1 MRTATIIIIGGIFL
15 LFLASF
21 YLGSKVFSPI
31 EHRLDRQLMQTKHMS
46 PQAAQATRK
55 IVEYKKIRL
64 AFSSFDLVGGLT
76 VQDLDDLANPFYRF
90 LSFFFLFACVWVIFG
105 FRILRH

>member
-15 LFLASF
+15 LFLAS
-21 YLGSKVFSPI
+21 YSLGPKMFSGY
-31 EHRLDRQLMQTKHMS
+31 ERSLDRQLMQTKHMS
-46 PQAAQATRK
+46 PEAAQATRK
-55 IVEYKKIRL
+55 IIEYKKVRL

-76 VQDLDDLANPFYRF
+76 AQDLDDLANPFYRA
-90 LSFFFLFACVWVIFG
+90 LSFFFLFACLWVIFG